1 MKEVTSCAAVVKYGE
16 NEEDVVY
23 AGKHNEQ
30 MVEGIRCLH
39 LNQKSWK
46 KTKTETK
53 TKTKSMQAR
62 TMSTE
67 QLVEGICHLNQK
79 RLGEKTKPLHSA
91 SKHDN

>member
-1 MKEVTSCAAVVKYGE
+1 MGE
-16 NEEDVVY
+16 RQKHRQRQRQRQRHDKDQDKKGY

-79 RLGEKTKPLHSA
+79 RLG
-91 SKHDN
+91 D